1 MDLDENDLEH
11 KALTMKMMSERNEYV
26 YALLSSVFSLKT
38 MNSNQN
44 DLSEQIRLF
53 ERNREVYS
61 YLVNSGKKP
70 RIELDL
76 INASIADL
84 HVQYDMMTNNKKRV
98 LLDAER
104 RFVITENELI
114 KINYSDFNDCIEYKD
129 IELKQKEIE
138 IERERANFHM
148 KKIEKQMLP
157 DITLSAGLA
166 PTYERG
172 HVNYSKPDYQVAVG
186 LSVNLSTIFK
196 QNNDKESEITRLRQS
211 ELQFEEAVISYAGKR
226 DEVISELQN
235 TRLQLEVLYKNM
247 ETEQRKLD
255 FVKEQMESGKE
266 SFLYYMDML
275 NRMLLLK
282 SGISDMNN
290 RKEYYEV
297 LFSFFN

>member
-1 MDLDENDLEH
+1 
-11 KALTMKMMSERNEYV
+11 
-26 YALLSSVFSLKT
+26 
-38 MNSNQN
+38 
-44 DLSEQIRLF
+44 I
-53 ERNREVYS
+53 
-61 YLVNSGKKP
+61 
-70 RIELDL
+70 
-76 INASIADL
+76 
-84 HVQYDMMTNNKKRV
+84 
-98 LLDAER
+98 
-104 RFVITENELI
+104 
-114 KINYSDFNDCIEYKD
+114 
-129 IELKQKEIE
+129 
-138 IERERANFHM
+138 HM

-166 PTYERG
+166 PTYEGG
-172 HVNYSKPDYQVAVG
+172 HVNYSKPDYQVSVG

-211 ELQFEEAVISYAGKR
+211 ELQFEEAIISYAGKR

-282 SGISDMNN
+282 SAISDMNN

>member
-1 MDLDENDLEH
+1 
-11 KALTMKMMSERNEYV
+11 
-26 YALLSSVFSLKT
+26 
-38 MNSNQN
+38 
-44 DLSEQIRLF
+44 
-53 ERNREVYS
+53 
-61 YLVNSGKKP
+61 
-70 RIELDL
+70 
-76 INASIADL
+76 
-84 HVQYDMMTNNKKRV
+84 
-98 LLDAER
+98 
-104 RFVITENELI
+104 
-114 KINYSDFNDCIEYKD
+114 CIEYKD

-138 IERERANFHM
+138 TERERANIHM

-166 PTYERG
+166 PTYEGG
-172 HVNYSKPDYQVAVG
+172 HVNYSKPDYQVSVG